1 MEQHILEIAE
11 QDYEAFYGKLLDF
24 ERIDSKREAHCIC
37 PVHDD
42 NKTSLH
48 INLETG
54 KWHCKSC
61 GIGGHDPGSYYQF
74 ANEVDAIDAIEE
86 LNAKFGLSA
95 TPHDNTLE
103 MHKKLL
109 NDKVAVKYLD
119 DRGISSRVIS
129 NSKIGWDGLRFHIP
143 IRDFGGNLRN
153 VRQHLKGSHATEVK
167 TISSFSGTGG
177 MRLYPIKNTRKD
189 TIYIF
194 EGEMDTLLAIS
205 LGLNAIT
212 VTGGAGSWKLE
223 FNKYFTDKTV
233 VVCYDIDKAGIDG
246 AKKVANYIYEVAKE
260 VSIVSIPKEGL
271 SEHGDFTDYIKE
283 KSFDDFKK
291 LEVKKFEGLDEKEA
305 NQLIQDI
312 HLGESTNSFFYNKRI
327 RTVAI
332 VTGKGSLF
340 IAPKKVDIKCAMK
353 NGTKCAICGLSQ
365 YGGSRMLKI
374 SKDDVRYLKMFRVS
388 DEEQR
393 NIIKRV
399 AGIPIKCF
407 DCKIKPLEATNIEQV
422 AVIPE
427 IDYDATSSNAYISR
441 LVHITGDIPLESNK
455 PYILE
460 GLVTPNPRTQEST
473 ILVYKSTPT
482 KDNIDTFEMTDEL
495 RERLKIFQ
503 ANTLQE
509 MEEKLNEKYEDYEAI
524 TSIYG
529 RPDLFMA
536 IDVIFHSILSFKFQ
550 DRLVKRGHVN
560 GLIYGDTRTGKT
572 EAVDNLMAH
581 FRAGDAAGG
590 ENVSFAGLVGG
601 VHKIA
606 NGEKWG
612 ITWKIIPLNDRRLV
626 KIDEFHEM
634 ADDDIRK
641 MSELMSSGVANIQK
655 IHNER
660 TMARTR
666 LILVANG
673 KNGKHLSEF
682 QFGVQAIPAIM
693 GWHNEDIAR
702 LDFALAVSS
711 HDVDTKDINTKKS
724 ERRKVKTFTS
734 ELSHALIMWTWSRKC
749 QDISFT
755 EEAEREIMKLS
766 SLQVEKFHISIP
778 LVPPAEHAIK
788 LCRIGSAFAC
798 MFFSTNETGI
808 KVIVKK
814 NHIIMAY
821 RFLENLYT
829 NKSMRFDEYSKMMYA
844 KDRIKDVGQIKAL
857 RITEDTKG
865 LLLSMDKMNQRH
877 IETIFN
883 CLDKDMTRMTVFTLL
898 KNNAIKPYGTNL
910 YVKTPAFIRFLTSE
924 QFRNHTEV
932 LEDI

>member
-1 MEQHILEIAE
+1 MEQHILEVAE
-11 QDYEAFYGKLLDF
+11 QDYEAFYSRLIDF
-24 ERIDSKREAHCIC
+24 TRIDSRQEAHCIC

-61 GIGGHDPGSYYQF
+61 GKGGHDPISYYQF
-74 ANEVDAIDAIEE
+74 VHEVDQIDAADE
-86 LNAKFGLSA
+86 LNSLFGLSA
-95 TPHDNTLE
+95 SPHDNTKQ
-103 MHKKLL
+103 MHEELL
-109 NDKVAVKYLD
+109 KSKDAMKYLQ
-119 DRGISSRVIS
+119 DRSITINTIKRA
-129 NSKIGWDGLRFHIP
+129 KLGWDGKRFHIP

-177 MRLYPIKNTRKD
+177 LRLYPIKNTRGNQ
-189 TIYIF
+189 IYIF
-194 EGEMDTLLAIS
+194 EGEMDALLGIS

-223 FNKYFTDKTV
+223 FNKYFTDKKV
-233 VVCYDIDKAGIDG
+233 IICYDVDNAGING
-246 AKKVANYIYEVAKE
+246 AKKVASYLQEVTEE
-260 VSIVSIPKEGL
+260 VSIVSIPKEGI
-271 SEHGDFTDYIKE
+271 SDHGDFTDYIKVHGFE
-283 KSFDDFKK
+283 EFTK
-291 LEVKKFEGLDEKEA
+291 LPRVKFEGLDAEEA
-305 NQLIQDI
+305 KKIVQDI

-332 VTGKGSLF
+332 VTGKGNLF
-340 IAPKKVDIKCAMK
+340 VVPRKVDLRCAMK
-353 NGTKCAICGLSQ
+353 NGTKCVACGLHK
-365 YGGSRMLKI
+365 YGGSRILKI
-374 SKDDVRYLKMFRVS
+374 KNDDPRYLKMFRVG
-388 DEEQR
+388 DEEQL
-393 NIIKRV
+393 NIIKRI
-399 AGIPIKCF
+399 AGIPLKCI
-407 DCKIKPLEATNIEQV
+407 DVRIKPLEATNIEQV

-427 IDYDATSSNAYISR
+427 IDYDSTSSSSYISR

-455 PYILE
+455 PYVLE
-460 GLVTPNPRTQEST
+460 GLVIPHPKTQEST
-473 ILVYKSTPT
+473 MLVYNSTPT
-482 KDNIDTFEMTDEL
+482 KDNIDTFEMDTDL
-495 RERLKIFQ
+495 QERLKIFQ
-503 ANTLQE
+503 AETLEE
-509 MEEKLNEKYEDYEAI
+509 METKLDEKYSDYEAI

-529 RPDLFMA
+529 RHDLFMA

-601 VHKIA
+601 VHKVA

-634 ADDDIRK
+634 ADEDIRK

-673 KNGKHLSEF
+673 KNGKNLSEY
-682 QFGVQAIPAIM
+682 QYGCQAIPAIM

-711 HDVDTKDINTKKS
+711 HDVDNKDINTMKS
-724 ERRKVKTFTS
+724 ERRKVKTFTTD
-734 ELSHALIMWTWSRKC
+734 LSHALIMWAWSRKN
-749 QDISFT
+749 QDIVFT
-755 EEAEREIMKLS
+755 VDAENEIMKLS
-766 SLQVEKFHISIP
+766 SLQVDKYHISIP

-788 LCRIGSAFAC
+788 LARIGSSIAS
-798 MFFSTNETGI
+798 MFFSTNETGV

-814 NHIIMAY
+814 NHIVMAY
-821 RFLENLYT
+821 RFLEKLY
-829 NKSMRFDEYSKMMYA
+829 NHNSMRFGGYSKMMYT
-844 KDRIKDVGQIKAL
+844 KDRLKDPGQLRAL
-857 RITEDTKG
+857 KITEDTRD
-865 LLLSMDKMNQRH
+865 LLLSMDKLTQRH
-877 IETIFN
+877 LETIFN
-883 CLDKDMTRMTVFTLL
+883 CMDKDVTRMTIFTLL
-898 KNNAIKPYGTNL
+898 KNNAIKPCGSSMYS
-910 YVKTPAFIRFLTSE
+910 KTPAFIKFLISE
-924 QFRNHTEV
+924 DFVNQPEV
-932 LEDI
+932 LEVI

>member
-11 QDYEAFYGKLLDF
+11 QDYEAFYEKLIDF
-24 ERIDSKREAHCIC
+24 TRIDSRHEAHCIC

-61 GIGGHDPGSYYQF
+61 SKGGHDPLSYYQF
-74 ANEVDAIDAIEE
+74 AYDVDSMDSVEE
-86 LNAKFGLSA
+86 LNAKFGLVA

-109 NDKVAVKYLD
+109 NNQEALDYLIS
-119 DRGISSRVIS
+119 RGITSTVI
-129 NSKIGWDGLRFHIP
+129 NRSKIGWDGLRFHIP

-177 MRLYPIKNTRKD
+177 LRLYPIKNTRKD
-189 TIYIF
+189 EIYIF

-205 LGLNAIT
+205 LGLNAMT

-223 FNKYFTDKTV
+223 FNKYFTDKIV
-233 VVCYDIDKAGIDG
+233 IVCYDIDKAGIDG

-260 VSIVSIPKEGL
+260 VSIISIPKDGL
-271 SEHGDFTDYIKE
+271 PEHGDFTDYIKVKGFE
-283 KSFDDFKK
+283 AFKK
-291 LEVKKFEGLDEKEA
+291 LTVEKFEGLDEKEA

-340 IAPKKVDIKCAMK
+340 VVPKKVDIKCTMK
-353 NGTKCAICGLSQ
+353 NGTKCAVCGLTQ
-365 YGGSRMLKI
+365 YGGSRILKI
-374 SKDDVRYLKMFRVS
+374 KGDDVRYLKMFRVVE
-388 DEEQR
+388 EEQR

-399 AGIPIKCF
+399 AGIPLKCF
-407 DCKIKPLEATNIEQV
+407 DVRLKPLEATNIEQV

-427 IDYDATSSNAYISR
+427 IDYDSTSSNAYISR

-455 PYILE
+455 PYVLE
-460 GLVTPNPRTQEST
+460 GLVTPNPKTQEST
-473 ILVYKSTPT
+473 ILVYKSTAT
-482 KDNIDTFEMTDEL
+482 KDNIDTFEMNDEL
-495 RERLKIFQ
+495 KERLKVFQ
-503 ANTLQE
+503 ADTLDE
-509 MEEKLNEKYEDYEAI
+509 MEAKLNEKYIDYEAV

-529 RPDLFMA
+529 RHDLFMA

-682 QFGVQAIPAIM
+682 QFGCQAIPAIM

-724 ERRKVKTFTS
+724 ERRKIKTFTS
-734 ELSHALIMWTWSRKC
+734 ELSHALIMWTWSRKN

-755 EEAEREIMKLS
+755 EDAEKEIMKLS
-766 SLQVEKFHISIP
+766 TLQVEKFHISIP

-788 LCRIGSAFAC
+788 LCRMGSAFAS
-798 MFFSTNETGI
+798 MFFSTNDTGV

-821 RFLENLYT
+821 RFLEKAYNH
-829 NKSMRFDEYSKMMYA
+829 KAMRFGEYSRMMYA
-844 KDRIKDVGQIKAL
+844 KDRLKDVGQIKAL
-857 RITEDTKG
+857 KMTEDTRD

-883 CLDKDMTRMTVFTLL
+883 CMDKDMTRMTIFTLL
-898 KNNAIKPYGTNL
+898 KNNAIKPYGSNL
-910 YVKTPAFIRFLTSE
+910 YTKTPAFIKFLTTE
-924 QFRNHTEV
+924 QFRDHSEV

>member
-11 QDYEAFYGKLLDF
+11 QDYEAFYSRLLDF
-24 ERIDSKREAHCIC
+24 ERVDSKQEAHCIC

-61 GIGGHDPGSYYQF
+61 GKGGHDPASYYQF
-74 ANEVDAIDAIEE
+74 ANEVDPMDAVDE
-86 LNAKFGLSA
+86 LNAKFDL
-95 TPHDNTLE
+95 TPKPHDNTLE
-103 MHKKLL
+103 MHRKLL
-109 NDKVAVKYLD
+109 NDSDAIGYLTK
-119 DRGISSRVIS
+119 RGITLGVIKG
-129 NSKIGWDGLRFHIP
+129 SKIGWDGLRFHIP

-153 VRQHLKGSHATEVK
+153 VRQHLRGHHATEVK
-167 TISSFSGTGG
+167 TISSFSGSGG
-177 MRLYPIKNTRKD
+177 LRLYPIKKTKHPK
-189 TIYIF
+189 IYIF

-223 FNKYFTDKTV
+223 FNKYFTDKEIII
-233 VVCYDIDKAGIDG
+233 CYDIDKAGIDG
-246 AKKVANYIYEVAKE
+246 AKKIGNYLLEVAEK
-260 VSIVSIPKEGL
+260 VSIISIPKDGL
-271 SEHGDFTDYIKE
+271 SDHGDFTDYIEAKGFE
-283 KSFDDFKK
+283 EFEK
-291 LEVKKFEGLDEKEA
+291 LEAVKFEGLDEDEA
-305 NQLIQDI
+305 KAIVQDI
-312 HLGESTNSFFYNKRI
+312 HLGESTNSFYYNKKI
-327 RTVAI
+327 RSTAI
-332 VTGKGSLF
+332 VTGKGTLF
-340 IAPKKVDIKCAMK
+340 TVPKKVDIKCTMK
-353 NGTKCAICGLSQ
+353 NGTKCAVCGLHQ
-365 YGGSRMLKI
+365 YGGARVLKI
-374 SKDDVRYLKMFRVS
+374 KLDDSRYLKMFRVS

-393 NIIKRV
+393 NIIKRI
-399 AGIPIKCF
+399 AAIPTKCF
-407 DCKIKPLEATNIEQV
+407 DVKLKNLEATNIEQV

-427 IDYDATSSNAYISR
+427 IDYDSTSANAYISR

-455 PYILE
+455 PYVLE
-460 GLVTPNPRTQEST
+460 GLVTPNPKTQEST
-473 ILVYKSTPT
+473 ILVYNSTAT
-482 KDNIDTFEMTDEL
+482 KDNIDTFEMNDDL
-495 RERLKIFQ
+495 KKRLEIFQ
-503 ANTLQE
+503 ADTLEQ
-509 MEEKLNEKYEDYEAI
+509 MEAKLDEKYKDYEAI

-529 RPDLFMA
+529 RRDLFMS

-601 VHKIA
+601 VHKVA

-682 QFGVQAIPAIM
+682 QYGCQAIPAIM

-702 LDFALAVSS
+702 LDFAFAVSS
-711 HDVDTKDINTKKS
+711 HDVDPKKINEKKK
-724 ERRKVKTFTS
+724 ERRKIKTFDS
-734 ELSHALIMWTWSRKC
+734 DLSHSLIMWAWSRKN
-749 QDISFT
+749 QDVIFT
-755 EEAEREIMKLS
+755 EEAEDEIMKLS
-766 SLQVEKFHISIP
+766 SLQVEKYHISIP
-778 LVPPAEHAIK
+778 LVPTAEHAIK
-788 LCRIGSAFAC
+788 LCRIGAAFAA
-798 MFFSTNETGI
+798 MFFSTNETGN
-808 KVIVKK
+808 KVIIKK

-821 RFLENLYT
+821 RFLEKIYT
-829 NKSMRFDEYSKMMYA
+829 HRAMKFDVYSKQQHA
-844 KDRIKDVGQIKAL
+844 KDRLKDPGQIRAL
-857 RITEDTKG
+857 KMSEDTKD

-883 CLDKDMTRMTVFTLL
+883 CLDKDMTRMTIFTLL
-898 KNNAIKPYGTNL
+898 KNNAVKPYGSNM
-910 YVKTPAFIRFLTSE
+910 YVKTPAFIKFLTTE
-924 QFRNHTEV
+924 QFIDQSEV